1 MLGDAVSA
9 CGNRVAGFAVAPA
22 RATHGLANVR
32 TDDAHRVVNREEQRD
47 RAPLAGLKKHE
58 LCGSGSTPGQRTQQF
73 EPPVVLVGCDRLP
86 ATLVFIPDAPNPI
99 ATAELGGQEPGRLV
113 ERNDS
118 CPFRGWV
125 AHRVPDG
132 FGWLAI
138 VSGVGL
144 AGIEVENRA
153 AAGHLHPAIWVWSGR
168 GLPGSRELEDAKP
181 WALAQSH
188 HCPLHTKS
196 RFLPQDSRQAVGR
209 APQMGRLIC
218 RDLGVGV

>member
-1 MLGDAVSA
+1 MLGDAVST

-22 RATHGLANVR
+22 GATRGLANVR

-47 RAPLAGLKKHE
+47 RAPLAGLIEHE
-58 LCGSGSTPGQRTQQF
+58 LRGSGSTPGQRTQQF
-73 EPPVVLVGCDRLP
+73 ESPVVLVRHERLP
-86 ATLVFIPDAPNPI
+86 ATLVFMPDAPDPI
-99 ATAELGGQEPGRLV
+99 ATAELGGHEPRRLV
-113 ERNDS
+113 ERNDG

-125 AHRVPDG
+125 AHRVPNG
-132 FGWLAI
+132 FRWLAI
-138 VSGVGL
+138 VGCVGL
-144 AGIEVENRA
+144 TGTEVEHGT

-188 HCPLHTKS
+188 HCPLHTNA
-196 RFLPQDSRQAVGR
+196 RFLPQDSRQAIGR
-209 APQMGRLIC
+209 APQMGRFIC